1 LDPVIWIL
9 QGLGII
15 FFTHENL
22 LFSINQQVKE
32 NLTSEVSTTM
42 NPTAK
47 ATTMACTANHSKS
60 GSATSNEGKQKE
72 GEKQVFWYGCIH

>member
-1 LDPVIWIL
+1 
-9 QGLGII
+9 
-15 FFTHENL
+15 
-22 LFSINQQVKE
+22 
-32 NLTSEVSTTM
+32 M